1 MQEGLVKKPQNLPE
15 TLILTGVAGCG
26 CISLASGGK
35 LSEDPTTEL
44 VCRLAPATS
53 IFSLG
58 FLLLLFALRIPGASE
73 CSESVTSSE
82 KPVQDMLETEHL
94 WEMQP
99 KTKLFTCDYQ
109 LFSAATLLVVFVCDK
124 PSDKVKVLYL

>member
-1 MQEGLVKKPQNLPE
+1 MEIMFVYMFEEAVRKPKYLPK
-15 TLILTGVAGCG
+15 TLILTGVAGFD

-44 VCRLAPATS
+44 VFRLAEATS
-53 IFSLG
+53 SFSLG
-58 FLLLLFALRIPGASE
+58 FLLLLLALRIPGASE

-94 WEMQP
+94 WEMQT
-99 KTKLFTCDYQ
+99 KT
-109 LFSAATLLVVFVCDK
+109 
-124 PSDKVKVLYL
+124 